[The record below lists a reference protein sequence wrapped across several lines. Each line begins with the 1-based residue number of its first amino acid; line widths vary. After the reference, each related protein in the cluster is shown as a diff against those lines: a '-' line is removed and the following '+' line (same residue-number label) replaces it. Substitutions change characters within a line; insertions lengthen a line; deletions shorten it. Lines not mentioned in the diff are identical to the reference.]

1 MKMKIRYC
9 SDLHMEVNENLIQ
22 EIIPFH
28 KDDKET
34 ILCVAGDIHN
44 DVFATSFIMQLL
56 SYRFK
61 AVVFVVGNHDFEGKI
76 VSNDSYHA
84 YESFTAQFP
93 NVHFLWYWNPC
104 IRLEGIDFIGST
116 GWCDPLASETR
127 REYNYLRHF
136 MNEYRYLKTP
146 EGVLTPFH
154 LSGWHTRDKWAI
166 LENVTKLAGDCN
178 KIVVLSHHC
187 PVKELKEII
196 TGRPINYHALADR
209 AYYNDW
215 LEDIP
220 EDMNIQWVYGHIHK
234 NAVESVNGNTYHVNC
249 YGNDANKHYVPFAH
263 FHI

>member
-1 MKMKIRYC
+1 MKIRYC
-9 SDLHMEVNENLIQ
+9 SDLHFEVNEKLIQ

-28 KDDKET
+28 PEDKET
-34 ILCVAGDIHN
+34 VLCVAGDIHN
-44 DVFATSFIMQLL
+44 DAFATSFIMQLL

-61 AVVFVVGNHDFEGKI
+61 AVIFVVGNHDFEGRM
-76 VSNDSYHA
+76 VSNGSYSA
-84 YESFTAQFP
+84 YESFTAKFH
-93 NVHFLWYWNPC
+93 NVFFLWYWNPSV
-104 IRLEGIDFIGST
+104 EIDGVQFIGST

-136 MNEYRYLKTP
+136 MNEYRYLNTL
-146 EGVLTPFH
+146 EGNLTPYH
-154 LSGWHTRDKWAI
+154 LSSWHTQDKWAI
-166 LENVTKLAGDCN
+166 LDEVAKLEGK

-234 NAVESVNGNTYHVNC
+234 NAVHSVNGNEYRVNC
-249 YGNDANKHYVPFAH
+249 YGNESNKHYDPLAH